1 MPDCLA
7 LEDTCLNT
15 FSLYLFFNT
24 GETDNKKVNE
34 KIAGDDKYQMMNIIR
49 VMSWRTPGDFF
60 FWLHGQSVQRR
71 LLHTGIVR

>member
-34 KIAGDDKYQMMNIIR
+34 KIADDDKYQMMNIIR

-60 FWLHGQSVQRR
+60 FGCM
-71 LLHTGIVR
+71 VRVFREGFSKKVL